1 MGHGGGKERAEGGR
15 PAARSLATNRPG
27 GPHRRSPDQV
37 PPGAL
42 QLVVQVRV
50 TDRSDH
56 TTLASRVGVAR
67 ILASSRAR
75 ERRRERER
83 EREEESD

>member
-1 MGHGGGKERAEGGR
+1 MGHGGGKRGPREAGR
-15 PAARSLATNRPG
+15 ARSLATNRPG